1 MPSIKTASIPVSSFP
16 NLFVSPFGNDGV
28 IPLYSSIPIDDRAGV
43 NCLPCVVCGNSN
55 ARAQVIA
62 SEAARVPVIVEDS
75 VRINLSSIPNT
86 SGGPIILN
94 PLP

>member
-28 IPLYSSIPIDDRAGV
+28 IPLYSSIPIDDRTGA

-55 ARAQVIA
+55 VRAQVIA
-62 SEAARVPVIVEDS
+62 TEAAKVPVIVEDS
-75 VRINLSSIPNT
+75 VRINLSSIQ
-86 SGGPIILN
+86 
-94 PLP
+94 